1 MNILYY
7 DCFAGIS
14 GDMNLA
20 ALLDLGVEQ
29 DYLLQQL
36 ARLNLSGYHIE
47 VSQAQC
53 QTISGTQV
61 KVQLTEAQPH
71 RSWQTIQ
78 KIIQNSQLNDSVKQ
92 RSLAVFHQLAQAE
105 AQVHGV
111 GVESIHFHEVG
122 AVDALIDIVGTAI
135 CLEVLAV
142 DKILCS
148 TVELGGGWVEC
159 AHGVMPVPVPAT
171 VALLAG
177 KPTRLG
183 SIAFETT
190 TPTGAALLATHV
202 DEFTDTPTFTIK
214 KIAYG
219 IGHRETP
226 IPNVLRVYLAEY
238 PQEAEA
244 QLYSLAC
251 NIDDMN
257 PELYDY
263 VMTQLFEHGAL
274 DVYLTPII
282 MKKSRPATVLTVL
295 SPAALVE
302 KMTAILLTETTT
314 LGVRQTPIRRT
325 TLTRTVETLTTA
337 YGPVTLKLA
346 YYQGKLVNMKPEYV
360 DCQRLARQHGV
371 ALKTIYQAIEQ
382 HLYARS

>member
-20 ALLDLGVEQ
+20 AMLDLGVDQ
-29 DYLLQQL
+29 GYLLQQL

-47 VSQAQC
+47 VSQAQRHS
-53 QTISGTQV
+53 ISGTQV
-61 KVQLTEAQPH
+61 NVQLTEAQPH

-78 KIIQNSQLNDSVKQ
+78 KIIKNSKLSDSVKQ

-111 GVESIHFHEVG
+111 EAETIHFHEVG
-122 AVDALIDIVGTAI
+122 AIDALIDIVGAAI
-135 CLEVLAV
+135 CLEALAV

-183 SIAFETT
+183 RVAFETT

-202 DEFTDTPTFTIK
+202 DEFTDTPAFTIE

-226 IPNVLRVYLAEY
+226 IPNVLRVYLGEY
-238 PQEAEA
+238 TPVEA
-244 QLYSLAC
+244 QLYNLAC

-257 PELYDY
+257 PEFYDY

-314 LGVRQTPIRRT
+314 LGVRQTPVRRT
-325 TLTRTVETLTTA
+325 TLTRTVKTISTS
-337 YGPVTLKLA
+337 YGTITLKLA
-346 YYQGKLVNMKPEYV
+346 YYQGKLVNMKPEYA

-371 ALKTIYQAIEQ
+371 ALKTIYQAIDQ
-382 HLYARS
+382 YFYARS